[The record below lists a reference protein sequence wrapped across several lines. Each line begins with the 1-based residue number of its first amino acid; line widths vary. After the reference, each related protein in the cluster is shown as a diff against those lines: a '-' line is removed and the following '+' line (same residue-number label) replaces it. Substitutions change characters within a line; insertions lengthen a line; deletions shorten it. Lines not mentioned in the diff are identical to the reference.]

1 MADETSDETTLPEPQ
16 DEATQLRERRLRRG
30 RRVAYT
36 VFYSMVVLFTLG
48 SAAQITVQVYSPG
61 EPWPGDC
68 ESGLRRLASSLD
80 EAQRSSE
87 GTDLGVE
94 EALRRFRETIAPGW
108 AVRAAVE
115 TTCHKTNNA
124 ALIEAFDA
132 LERLRYAEEIG
143 VRRQAHD
150 LAPLR
155 RQARALVGARTGEPA
170 PGSSGHP

>member
-1 MADETSDETTLPEPQ
+1 MSDETTSDETTEPQ
-16 DEATQLRERRLRRG
+16 PADDALQRRLRRG

-36 VFYSMVVLFTLG
+36 LFYSLVVLFTLG
-48 SAAQITVQVYSPG
+48 SAARITVQVYSPG
-61 EPWPGDC
+61 EPWAGDC
-68 ESGLRRLASSLD
+68 EGGLRHLASSLA

-87 GTDLGVE
+87 GTDLGGE
-94 EALRRFRETIAPGW
+94 EALRRFREAIAPGW

-115 TTCHKTNNA
+115 STCHATNNA
-124 ALIEAFDA
+124 ALIEAYDA

-150 LAPLR
+150 IAPLR
-155 RQARALVGARTGEPA
+155 RRARALVGARAGEPA

>member
-1 MADETSDETTLPEPQ
+1 MSRTVADETSDETTLPEPEPEPA

-36 VFYSMVVLFTLG
+36 LFYSLVVVFTLG
-48 SAAQITVQVYSPG
+48 SAAQISVQVYSPG
-61 EPWPGDC
+61 EPWAGDC
-68 ESGLRRLASSLD
+68 ESGLRRLAGSLD

-115 TTCHKTNNA
+115 ATCHRTNNA

-132 LERLRYAEEIG
+132 LERLRYADLLG
-143 VRRQAHD
+143 VA
-150 LAPLR
+150 
-155 RQARALVGARTGEPA
+155 QARALVGARTGDP
-170 PGSSGHP
+170 